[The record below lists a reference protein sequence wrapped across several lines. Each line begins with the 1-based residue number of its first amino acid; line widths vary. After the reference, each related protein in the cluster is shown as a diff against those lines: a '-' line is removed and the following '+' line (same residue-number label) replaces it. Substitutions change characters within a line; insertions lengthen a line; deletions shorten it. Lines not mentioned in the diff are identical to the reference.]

1 MKKLL
6 LGIASAN
13 NYLLKETDIDTA
25 LNSCITALG
34 QSQDVDRC
42 YIFKN
47 EVEEGELKLYYVH
60 EWCNKGIDTYLG
72 SPDLNGLNY
81 TSFPGLYETLIKDEA
96 LYGKVKENQNKL
108 FQEVMEMQGILSYLF
123 TPIFSNNEFWGWLG
137 YDDCKTERNWT
148 EEEVN
153 AIHTVAKNIGL
164 RLSQDK
170 MMTTLESTLEQFDFY
185 MKGSKQGMW
194 HWDIISNTTQYSYN
208 WAGML
213 GYSINE
219 IEQTFD
225 FWQKNV
231 HPEDIDKVEKKLKN
245 YVTGETNSFEGIKR
259 MRHKKG
265 HFVWIKYSGLL
276 KKNNNGKPIKMIGS
290 HIDISEIKEKENQL
304 QISEEKFRF
313 IAENTTDLI
322 CQHTKE
328 GIFTYVSSSAKEII
342 GYNPNELV
350 GRNPFDY
357 INPDEILKITEEY
370 GKSIEKKIDPVLTFR
385 FKKNNNN
392 YIWLETTS
400 KLIIDD
406 NNKILGFQTS
416 SRDITERMKIAED
429 MKTALLKERELNELK
444 SKFVSMASHQFRTP
458 LTVIY
463 SNAELI
469 DIKTAK
475 SAKKL
480 SESMLIITN
489 RIKSEVA
496 RMTELMDNILIFGK
510 YEIGEIKTDVK
521 PIDFENFIVN
531 LNKTYFDNEY
541 DQRILECSFI
551 GKRKTLYSDDTLL
564 THIVTNLISNA
575 FKYSSGRPNPKL
587 NVFFNENFIQ
597 LEIIDYGIGIPKIDL
612 PHLFSSFYRATNTTT
627 IKGSGLGLVI
637 VKQFTEFLKGEITLE
652 SEENIGTKIKISLPY
667 E

>member
-1 MKKLL
+1 M
-6 LGIASAN
+6 ASN
-13 NYLLKETDIDTA
+13 HLLKETDIDKA
-25 LNSCITALG
+25 LNLCIATLG
-34 QSQDVDRC
+34 ETQNVDRC

-47 EVEEGELKLYYVH
+47 KMEDGELKLYYVH
-60 EWCNKGIDTYLG
+60 EWCNKRIDAYLG

-81 TSFPGLYETLIKDEA
+81 TSFPGLYETLIRDEP
-96 LYGKVKENQNKL
+96 LYGLVKESPNEL
-108 FQEVMEMQGILSYLF
+108 FKEVMEMQGIQSYLF
-123 TPIFSNNEFWGWLG
+123 TPIFSNNEFWGWIG
-137 YDDCKTERNWT
+137 YDDCKTERKWIEN
-148 EEEVN
+148 EVA

-164 RLSQDK
+164 RLNQDK
-170 MMTTLESTLEQFDFY
+170 IIATLESTLEQFDFY
-185 MKGSKQGMW
+185 MEGSDQGMW
-194 HWDIISNTTQYSYN
+194 QWDIISNTTKYSYN

-213 GYSINE
+213 GYTIEE
-219 IEQTFD
+219 IDHTFD

-231 HPEDIDKVEKKLKN
+231 HPEDIDKVEKNLKN

-276 KKNNNGKPIKMIGS
+276 KKNNIGKPIKMIGS

-322 CQHTKE
+322 CQHTKK

-370 GKSIEKKIDPVLTFR
+370 RKSIEKKIDPVLTFR

-400 KLIIDD
+400 KLIVDD

-429 MKTALLKERELNELK
+429 MKTALQKERELSDLK
-444 SKFVSMASHQFRTP
+444 SKFVSLASHQFRTP

-469 DIKTAK
+469 DIKID
-475 SAKKL
+475 SSEKKL
-480 SESMLIITN
+480 SDEIAITTN
-489 RIKSEVA
+489 RIKREVD
-496 RMTELMDNILIFGK
+496 RMIELMDNILIFGK
-510 YEIGEIKTDVK
+510 YDIREIKVDIK
-521 PIDFENFIVN
+521 PINFFDFIENLIA
-531 LNKTYFDNEY
+531 TYFHNEN
-541 DQRILECSFI
+541 DGRIIEFSI
-551 GKRKTLYSDDTLL
+551 TGKKRTLYSDETLI

-575 FKYSSGRPNPKL
+575 FKYSVGKPNPKL
-587 NVFFNENFIQ
+587 NISFGEKVVQ
-597 LEIIDYGIGIPKIDL
+597 LEIIDYGIGIPKIEI
-612 PHLFSSFYRATNTTT
+612 PHLFSSFYRATNTAT
-627 IKGSGLGLVI
+627 IKGTGLGLVI
-637 VKQFTEFLKGEITLE
+637 VKQFTEKLKGEISLE
-652 SEENIGTKIKISLPY
+652 SEENNGTKINVILPY

>member
-1 MKKLL
+1 MLF
-6 LGIASAN
+6 GIAMASN
-13 NYLLKETDIDTA
+13 HLLKETDIDKA
-25 LNSCITALG
+25 LNLCIATLG
-34 QSQDVDRC
+34 ETQNVDRC

-47 EVEEGELKLYYVH
+47 KMEDGELKLYYVH
-60 EWCNKGIDTYLG
+60 EWCNKRIDAYLG

-81 TSFPGLYETLIKDEA
+81 TSFPGLYETLIRDEP
-96 LYGKVKENQNKL
+96 LYGLVKESPNEL
-108 FQEVMEMQGILSYLF
+108 FKEVMEMQGIQSYLF
-123 TPIFSNNEFWGWLG
+123 TPIFSNNEFWGWIG
-137 YDDCKTERNWT
+137 YDDCKTERKWIEN
-148 EEEVN
+148 EVA

-164 RLSQDK
+164 RLNQDK
-170 MMTTLESTLEQFDFY
+170 IIATLESTLEQFDFY
-185 MKGSKQGMW
+185 MEGSDQGMW
-194 HWDIISNTTQYSYN
+194 QWDIISNTTKYSYN
-208 WAGML
+208 WSGML
-213 GYSINE
+213 GYTIEE
-219 IEQTFD
+219 IDHTFD

-231 HPEDIDKVEKKLKN
+231 HPEDIDKVEKNLKN

-357 INPDEILKITEEY
+357 INPDEILRISEEY
-370 GKSIEKKIDPVLTFR
+370 RKSIEKKLDPILTFR

-400 KLIIDD
+400 KLIVDD

-429 MKTALLKERELNELK
+429 MKTALQKERELSDLK
-444 SKFVSMASHQFRTP
+444 SKFVSLASHQFRTP

-469 DIKTAK
+469 DIKID
-475 SAKKL
+475 SSEKKL
-480 SESMLIITN
+480 SDEIAITTN
-489 RIKSEVA
+489 RIKREVD
-496 RMTELMDNILIFGK
+496 RMIELMDNILIFGK
-510 YEIGEIKTDVK
+510 YDIREIKVDIK
-521 PIDFENFIVN
+521 PINFFDFIENLIA
-531 LNKTYFDNEY
+531 TYFHNEN
-541 DQRILECSFI
+541 DGRIIEFSI
-551 GKRKTLYSDDTLL
+551 TGKKRTLYSDETLI

-575 FKYSSGRPNPKL
+575 FKYSVGKPNPKL
-587 NVFFNENFIQ
+587 NISFGEKVVQ
-597 LEIIDYGIGIPKIDL
+597 LEIIDYGIGIPKIEI
-612 PHLFSSFYRATNTTT
+612 PHLFSSFYRATNTAT
-627 IKGSGLGLVI
+627 IKGTGLGLVI
-637 VKQFTEFLKGEITLE
+637 VKQFTEKLKGEISLE
-652 SEENIGTKIKISLPY
+652 SEENNGTKINVILPY

>member
-1 MKKLL
+1 M
-6 LGIASAN
+6 ASN
-13 NYLLKETDIDTA
+13 HLLKETDIDKA
-25 LNSCITALG
+25 LNLCIATLG
-34 QSQDVDRC
+34 ETQNVDRC

-47 EVEEGELKLYYVH
+47 KMEDGELKLYYVH
-60 EWCNKGIDTYLG
+60 EWCNKRIDAYLG

-81 TSFPGLYETLIKDEA
+81 TSFPGLYETLIRDEP
-96 LYGKVKENQNKL
+96 LYGLVKESPNEL
-108 FQEVMEMQGILSYLF
+108 FKEVMEMQGIQSYLF
-123 TPIFSNNEFWGWLG
+123 TPIFSNNEFWGWIG
-137 YDDCKTERNWT
+137 YDDCKTERKWIEN
-148 EEEVN
+148 EVA

-164 RLSQDK
+164 RLNQDK
-170 MMTTLESTLEQFDFY
+170 IIATLESTLEQFDFY
-185 MKGSKQGMW
+185 MEGSDQGMW
-194 HWDIISNTTQYSYN
+194 QWDIISNTTKYSYN

-213 GYSINE
+213 GYTIEE
-219 IEQTFD
+219 IDHTFD

-231 HPEDIDKVEKKLKN
+231 HPEDIDKVEKNLKN

-276 KKNNNGKPIKMIGS
+276 KKNNIGKPIKMIGS

-370 GKSIEKKIDPVLTFR
+370 RKSIEKKIDPVLTFR

-400 KLIIDD
+400 KLIVDD

-429 MKTALLKERELNELK
+429 MKTALQKERELSDLK
-444 SKFVSMASHQFRTP
+444 SKFVSLASHQFRTP

-469 DIKTAK
+469 DIKID
-475 SAKKL
+475 SSEKKL
-480 SESMLIITN
+480 SDEIAITTN
-489 RIKSEVA
+489 RIKREVD
-496 RMTELMDNILIFGK
+496 RMIELMDNILIFGK
-510 YEIGEIKTDVK
+510 YDIREIKVDIK
-521 PIDFENFIVN
+521 PINFFDFIENLIA
-531 LNKTYFDNEY
+531 TYFHNEN
-541 DQRILECSFI
+541 DGRIIEFSI
-551 GKRKTLYSDDTLL
+551 TGKKRTLYSDETLI

-575 FKYSSGRPNPKL
+575 FKYSVGKPNPKL
-587 NVFFNENFIQ
+587 NISFGEKVVQ
-597 LEIIDYGIGIPKIDL
+597 LEIIDYGIGIPKIEI
-612 PHLFSSFYRATNTTT
+612 PHLFSSFYRATNTAT
-627 IKGSGLGLVI
+627 IKGTGLGLVI
-637 VKQFTEFLKGEITLE
+637 VKQFTEKLKGEISLE
-652 SEENIGTKIKISLPY
+652 SEENNGTKINVILPY

>member
-1 MKKLL
+1 M
-6 LGIASAN
+6 GIASAN

-47 EVEEGELKLYYVH
+47 KVEEGELKLYYVH

-96 LYGKVKENQNKL
+96 LYGKVKESQNKL
-108 FQEVMEMQGILSYLF
+108 FKEVMEMQGILSYLF

-137 YDDCKTERNWT
+137 YDDCKTERDWT

-225 FWQKNV
+225 FWQKSV
-231 HPEDIDKVEKKLKN
+231 HPDDIEQVEKNIKN
-245 YVTGETNSFEGIKR
+245 YIEGNSDTFEGIKR
-259 MRHKKG
+259 MKHKDG

-276 KKNNNGKPIKMIGS
+276 KKNTAGEPIKMIGT
-290 HIDISEIKEKENQL
+290 HIDISEIKETENQL
-304 QISEEKFRF
+304 KISEQKYRF
-313 IAENTTDLI
+313 IADNTTDII
-322 CQHTKE
+322 CQHTID
-328 GIFTYVSSSAKEII
+328 GTFSYVSSSAKEII
-342 GYNPNELV
+342 GYNPKELIDKSPYDFL
-350 GRNPFDY
+350 NPV
-357 INPDEILKITEEY
+357 EIVRIREEQQNY
-370 GKSIEKKIDPVLTFR
+370 LETRKSPILTFQ
-385 FKKNNNN
+385 FKKKDTT
-392 YIWLETTS
+392 YIWLETTAKPITDS
-400 KLIIDD
+400 
-406 NNKILGFQTS
+406 NNEILGFQTS
-416 SRDITERMKIAED
+416 SRDITERIKVAED
-429 MKTALLKERELNELK
+429 MKIALLKERELNELK

-475 SAKKL
+475 STKKL
-480 SESMLIITN
+480 SESMVTITN
-489 RIKSEVA
+489 RIKSEVG

-510 YEIGEIKTDVK
+510 YEIGEIKTDIK

-541 DQRILECSFI
+541 DQRIVEYSI
-551 GKRKTLYSDDTLL
+551 TGKRRTLYSDETLL

-587 NVFFNENFIQ
+587 NIFFSENFIQ

>member
-1 MKKLL
+1 MLF
-6 LGIASAN
+6 GIAMASN
-13 NYLLKETDIDTA
+13 HLLKETDTDKA
-25 LNSCITALG
+25 LNLCIATLG
-34 QSQDVDRC
+34 ETQNVDRC

-47 EVEEGELKLYYVH
+47 KMEEGELKLYYVH
-60 EWCNKGIDTYLG
+60 EWCNNGVDSYLG

-81 TSFPGLYETLIKDEA
+81 TSFPGLYETLIRDEP
-96 LYGKVKENQNKL
+96 LFGLVKESPNEL
-108 FQEVMEMQGILSYLF
+108 FKEVMEMQGIQSYLF
-123 TPIFSNNEFWGWLG
+123 TPIFSNNEFWGWIG
-137 YDDCKTERNWT
+137 YDDCKTERKWIEN
-148 EEEVN
+148 EVA

-164 RLSQDK
+164 RLNQDK
-170 MMTTLESTLEQFDFY
+170 IIATLESTLEQFDFY
-185 MKGSKQGMW
+185 MEGSNQGMW
-194 HWDIISNTTQYSYN
+194 QWDIISNTTKYSYN

-213 GYSINE
+213 GYTIEE
-219 IEQTFD
+219 IDQTFD

-231 HPEDIDKVEKKLKN
+231 HPEDIDKVEKNLKN
-245 YVTGETNSFEGIKR
+245 YITGETNSFEGIKR

-370 GKSIEKKIDPVLTFR
+370 RKSIEKKIDPVLTFR
-385 FKKNNNN
+385 FKKNNNK

-406 NNKILGFQTS
+406 NYKILGFQTS

-429 MKTALLKERELNELK
+429 MKTALQKERELGDLK
-444 SKFVSMASHQFRTP
+444 SKFVSLASHQFRTP

-469 DIKTAK
+469 DIKIGR
-475 SAKKL
+475 SEKKL
-480 SESMLIITN
+480 SDEIAITTN
-489 RIKSEVA
+489 RIKREVD
-496 RMTELMDNILIFGK
+496 RMIELMDNILIFGK
-510 YEIGEIKTDVK
+510 YDIGEIKTDIK
-521 PIDFENFIVN
+521 PINFCDFIENLIE
-531 LNKTYFDNEY
+531 TYFHTENDG
-541 DQRILECSFI
+541 RIIEFSI
-551 GKRKTLYSDDTLL
+551 TGKKRTLYSDETLI

-575 FKYSSGRPNPKL
+575 FKYSVGKPNPKL
-587 NVFFNENFIQ
+587 NISFGKKVVQ
-597 LEIIDYGIGIPKIDL
+597 LEIIDYGIGIPKTEI
-612 PHLFSSFYRATNTTT
+612 PHLFSSFYRATNTAT
-627 IKGSGLGLVI
+627 IKGTGLGLVI
-637 VKQFTEFLKGEITLE
+637 VKQFTEKLKGEISLE
-652 SEENIGTKIKISLPY
+652 SIENIGTKINVILPY

>member
-1 MKKLL
+1 MLF
-6 LGIASAN
+6 GIAMASN
-13 NYLLKETDIDTA
+13 HLLKETDIDKA
-25 LNSCITALG
+25 LNLCIATLG
-34 QSQDVDRC
+34 ETQNVDRC

-47 EVEEGELKLYYVH
+47 KMEDGELKLYYVH
-60 EWCNKGIDTYLG
+60 EWCNKRIDAYLG

-81 TSFPGLYETLIKDEA
+81 TSFPGLYETLIRDEP
-96 LYGKVKENQNKL
+96 LYGLVKESPNEL
-108 FQEVMEMQGILSYLF
+108 FKEVMEMQGIQSYLF
-123 TPIFSNNEFWGWLG
+123 TPIFSNNEFWGWIG
-137 YDDCKTERNWT
+137 YDDCKTERKWIEN
-148 EEEVN
+148 EVA

-164 RLSQDK
+164 RLNQDK
-170 MMTTLESTLEQFDFY
+170 IIATLESTLEQFDFY
-185 MKGSKQGMW
+185 MEGSDQGMW
-194 HWDIISNTTQYSYN
+194 QWDIISNTTKYSYN
-208 WAGML
+208 WSGML
-213 GYSINE
+213 GYTIEE
-219 IEQTFD
+219 IDHTFD

-231 HPEDIDKVEKKLKN
+231 HPEDIDKVEKNLKN

-370 GKSIEKKIDPVLTFR
+370 RKSIGKKIDPVLTFR

-400 KLIIDD
+400 KLIVDD

-429 MKTALLKERELNELK
+429 MKTALQKERELSDLK
-444 SKFVSMASHQFRTP
+444 SKFVSLASHQFRTP

-469 DIKTAK
+469 DIKID
-475 SAKKL
+475 SSEKKL
-480 SESMLIITN
+480 SDEIAITTN
-489 RIKSEVA
+489 RIKREVD
-496 RMTELMDNILIFGK
+496 RMIELMDNILIFGK
-510 YEIGEIKTDVK
+510 YDIREIKVDIK
-521 PIDFENFIVN
+521 PINFFDFIENLIA
-531 LNKTYFDNEY
+531 TYFHNEN
-541 DQRILECSFI
+541 DGRIIEFSI
-551 GKRKTLYSDDTLL
+551 TGKKRTLYSDETLI

-575 FKYSSGRPNPKL
+575 FKYSVGKPNPKL
-587 NVFFNENFIQ
+587 NISFGEKVVQ
-597 LEIIDYGIGIPKIDL
+597 LEIIDYGIGIPKIEI
-612 PHLFSSFYRATNTTT
+612 PHLFSSFYRATNTAT
-627 IKGSGLGLVI
+627 IKGTGLGLVI
-637 VKQFTEFLKGEITLE
+637 VKQFTEKLKGEISLE
-652 SEENIGTKIKISLPY
+652 SEENNGTKINVILPY

>member
-1 MKKLL
+1 
-6 LGIASAN
+6 
-13 NYLLKETDIDTA
+13 
-25 LNSCITALG
+25 
-34 QSQDVDRC
+34 
-42 YIFKN
+42 
-47 EVEEGELKLYYVH
+47 
-60 EWCNKGIDTYLG
+60 LG

-81 TSFPGLYETLIKDEA
+81 TSFPGLYETLIRDEP
-96 LYGKVKENQNKL
+96 LFGLVKESSNDL
-108 FQEVMEMQGILSYLF
+108 FKEVMEMQGIQSYLF
-123 TPIFSNNEFWGWLG
+123 TPIFSNNEFWGWIG
-137 YDDCKTERNWT
+137 YDDCKTERKWIEN
-148 EEEVN
+148 EVA

-164 RLSQDK
+164 RLNQDK
-170 MMTTLESTLEQFDFY
+170 IIATLESTLEQFDFY
-185 MKGSKQGMW
+185 MEGSDQGMW
-194 HWDIISNTTQYSYN
+194 QWDIISNTTKYSYN

-213 GYSINE
+213 GYTIEE
-219 IEQTFD
+219 IDHTFD

-231 HPEDIDKVEKKLKN
+231 HPEDIDKVEKNLKN

-276 KKNNNGKPIKMIGS
+276 KKNNIGKPIKMIGS

-370 GKSIEKKIDPVLTFR
+370 RKSIEKKIDPVLTFR

-400 KLIIDD
+400 KLIVDD

-429 MKTALLKERELNELK
+429 MKTALQKERELSDLK
-444 SKFVSMASHQFRTP
+444 SKFVSLASHQFRTP

-469 DIKTAK
+469 DIKID
-475 SAKKL
+475 SSEKKL
-480 SESMLIITN
+480 SDEIAITTN
-489 RIKSEVA
+489 RIKREVD
-496 RMTELMDNILIFGK
+496 RMIELMDNILIFGK
-510 YEIGEIKTDVK
+510 YDIREIKVDIK
-521 PIDFENFIVN
+521 PINFFDFIENLIA
-531 LNKTYFDNEY
+531 TYFHNEN
-541 DQRILECSFI
+541 DGRIIEFSI
-551 GKRKTLYSDDTLL
+551 TGKKRTLYSDETLI

-575 FKYSSGRPNPKL
+575 FKYSVGKPNPKL
-587 NVFFNENFIQ
+587 NISFGEKVVQ
-597 LEIIDYGIGIPKIDL
+597 LEIIDYGIGIPKIEI
-612 PHLFSSFYRATNTTT
+612 PHLFSSFYRATNTAT
-627 IKGSGLGLVI
+627 IKGTGLGLVI
-637 VKQFTEFLKGEITLE
+637 VKQFTEKLKGEISLE
-652 SEENIGTKIKISLPY
+652 SEENNGTKINVILPY